1 MTFFSHA
8 DLFFYYYHSAHRGK
22 TLGSIAGN
30 EDFQIVPLRDNENR
44 SRADGLEGYNSAD
57 ARIQRGRK
65 GRDGVMK

>member
-1 MTFFSHA
+1 M
-8 DLFFYYYHSAHRGK
+8 GK
-22 TLGSIAGN
+22 TLVSIAGN

-65 GRDGVMK
+65 GQDGVMK